1 MSLSVDHVE
10 FLGSDLKTIAYEKMG
25 IARPDRKVLWGASG
39 EYMSLADADEHF
51 MSLLPSGASLW
62 NLSKEASFDELSFT
76 IDKLEYLYP
85 EALIRAPHFI
95 KRNFILSYKAFLE
108 LCPDTISYEALMEKT
123 FSRETRAAVTLV
135 GS

>member
-1 MSLSVDHVE
+1 
-10 FLGSDLKTIAYEKMG
+10 MG

-85 EALIRAPHFI
+85 EALIRRH
-95 KRNFILSYKAFLE
+95 ILLKETSFFLTK
-108 LCPDTISYEALMEKT
+108 PS
-123 FSRETRAAVTLV
+123 
-135 GS
+135 